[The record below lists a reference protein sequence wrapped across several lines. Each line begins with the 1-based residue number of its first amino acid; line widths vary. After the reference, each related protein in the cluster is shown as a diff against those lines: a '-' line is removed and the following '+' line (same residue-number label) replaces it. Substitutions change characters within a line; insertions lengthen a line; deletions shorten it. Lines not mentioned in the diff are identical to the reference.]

1 MLHKVSAAPGI
12 SVGWSR
18 LGTDDDKVTSMIV
31 ENGHEYEVASV
42 AMYHLFKKR
51 IICAMKKNNNN
62 INDKINHRNVWK
74 LAPR

>member
-1 MLHKVSAAPGI
+1 MSAAGFAGGFANVLHKVSAAPGI

-51 IICAMKKNNNN
+51 IICAMKK
-62 INDKINHRNVWK
+62 
-74 LAPR
+74 

>member
-31 ENGHEYEVASV
+31 ENGHKVASLRCIV
-42 AMYHLFKKR
+42 YSRKGSS
-51 IICAMKKNNNN
+51 
-62 INDKINHRNVWK
+62 VQ
-74 LAPR
+74 